1 MNYKLLLTIRSF
13 TMFRDSTSSKKSN
26 SKSPLRSKKSS
37 VVDPTKKGAQGAP
50 TASEGKSEKVSHE
63 AAADQEAAS

>member
-1 MNYKLLLTIRSF
+1 
-13 TMFRDSTSSKKSN
+13 MFRDSTSSKKSN
-26 SKSPLRSKKSS
+26 SKSPLKSKKSS

-50 TASEGKSEKVSHE
+50 TAGEGKSE